1 MDYVRANDL
10 IRRDCDLLNRD
21 CELPAMFKVR
31 ANDLIRRDCDE
42 SMGCYLDHEV
52 SMSPSK

>member
-1 MDYVRANDL
+1 MYYVRANDL
-10 IRRDCDLLNRD
+10 IRRDCDVVKRD
-21 CELPAMFKVR
+21 CEHPEMAKIR